1 MKLFKISIITLVCFG
16 VVHFLTDK
24 LFINL
29 MKPDAY
35 LELKMWLG
43 IITVVLT
50 IEVLL
55 SLVWVLLKF
64 IAKKL

>member
-16 VVHFLTDK
+16 VVHFITDK
-24 LFINL
+24 LFVNL

-35 LELKMWLG
+35 LELKMWVG

-50 IEVLL
+50 IVVFI
-55 SLVWVLLKF
+55 SLVFILLKF